1 MRIPDRFKIFGQTI
15 SVVWDKELINED
27 SARGQAVYRCNE
39 IRLQPSTE
47 GHPISDDQLEKSFL
61 HEVFHFMFYLLDY
74 KVGKVSLRS
83 DERLVDLLAHTLH
96 QVLTSAEYDT
106 GEK

>member
-15 SVVWDKELINED
+15 TVEWDKQLTNEED
-27 SARGQAVYRCNE
+27 SVGLAVYRRNA
-39 IRLQPSTE
+39 IMLQPSTE
-47 GHPISDDQLEKSFL
+47 GKPLSDDQIEQAYL
-61 HEVFHFMFYLLDY
+61 HEVLHFAFKRLDY
-74 KVGKVSLRS
+74 KVGDVKLSG
-83 DERLVDLLAHTLH
+83 DERLVDLLANVLH

>member
-15 SVVWDKELINED
+15 TVEWDKQLTNEED
-27 SARGQAVYRCNE
+27 AVGQAVYRRNA
-39 IRLQPSTE
+39 IKLQPSTE
-47 GHPISDDQLEKSFL
+47 GKPLSDDQIEQSYL
-61 HEVFHFMFYLLDY
+61 HEVLHFVFNKLNY
-74 KVGKVSLRS
+74 KIGDIKLSG
-83 DERLVDLLAHTLH
+83 DERLIDLLAHALH